1 MHFVAVTDHRR
12 RYSINAEVFFEY
24 TKIEHVEN
32 GSVSMVEI
40 PFNGATINRLL
51 LKFHKGNLGALE

>member
-1 MHFVAVTDHRR
+1 MHLVAVTGHRR

-24 TKIEHVEN
+24 TKTEHVEN

-40 PFNGATINRLL
+40 PFNGATINHLL